1 MKRERSLLKGCQK
14 RIVQIKSMPSE
25 LFEEAYFILKPSGE
39 KAAED
44 DIVKEAE
51 RLLKESL
58 FQKKE
63 KTFRVSWEDILVF
76 LAGAALAVVIFC
88 ISGLFS

>member
-14 RIVQIKSMPSE
+14 RVVQIKSVPSE

-39 KAAED
+39 KTAED

-63 KTFRVSWEDILVF
+63 KTFRCSWEDILVF

-88 ISGLFS
+88 ISCLFS

>member
-1 MKRERSLLKGCQK
+1 MKREHSLLKGCQK

-39 KAAED
+39 KAVED

-88 ISGLFS
+88 ISSLFS